1 MSRPHAAAMP
11 MPTHN
16 TPLRLLM
23 VEDIEEDAALLVLT
37 LEQSGYAV
45 SPRRV
50 ETAEA
55 LRAALEA
62 QSWDLLT
69 SDHVQPGFSAPAV
82 VALARSLC
90 PDLPIVIVSDDI
102 GPSLVAE
109 LLRTGARSYLPKEN
123 IAALPPVVD
132 RELRSAEAERQRR
145 KAEAALRESEAR
157 WQAALEGAGEG
168 VWDWNL
174 QTGEIFFSRQWK
186 ALLGYAEDEVITLA
200 MWEALVHPDDHRRVM
215 ATDPALHAGQRTA
228 VFGEYRILCKDGTY
242 KWIQDR
248 GKVISFT
255 PEGKPLRAI
264 GTQTDITQRKEAEA
278 EFRSVVENAPWGMHF
293 FQLTEDGRLIFAGAN
308 PVADAI
314 LGVRH
319 TGLVGQTLEAA
330 FPQFTATE
338 IPRRYREV
346 AERGTAWHSE
356 QIGYVNGQIA
366 SAYAIHA
373 FQTTPGRMVA
383 VFENILE
390 RKRAEEIIQAQA
402 EALRGQNQELRLQ
415 NQELTAQGEALHRT
429 EIELRASEEKYRAL
443 IETTDTGYI
452 IVDAAGR
459 VLDANAEYLRLTGR
473 QSAEEILGH
482 PVTEWTAPHDRERNA
497 REVRTCLEE
506 GFVRNLEIDYVD
518 AEGRL
523 IPVEIN
529 ATTLSTGDSP
539 VIVGLARDI
548 AERKEAEQT
557 LRASEQRYRQLNR
570 ELESRVAERTSQL
583 ESANLE
589 LEAFAYS
596 VSHDL
601 RAPLRVI
608 NGYATILQ
616 QDFPAHL
623 PDEAQRCLHGVR
635 TNTLR
640 MEQLIDDLLAF
651 SRLSRQPINKRPVEP
666 ARLAQE
672 ALDELAAEQAGRQI
686 EMALGRL
693 PECLADP
700 ALLRQVFVNLLSN
713 AIKYTRGREPARI
726 EIGARLEAGQTVYFV
741 KDNGVGFDMQNAS
754 QLFGVFQR
762 LHSADDFEGTGIGLA
777 NVRRIVHRHG
787 GRVWAE
793 AEVDRGATFYFTL
806 EEA

>member
-1 MSRPHAAAMP
+1 
-11 MPTHN
+11 
-16 TPLRLLM
+16 M
-23 VEDIEEDAALLVLT
+23 VEDVEEDASLLVLT

-50 ETAEA
+50 ETSEA
-55 LRAALEA
+55 LRAALEE

-69 SDHVQPGFSAPAV
+69 SAHFPPGFSAPDA

-90 PDLPIVIVSDDI
+90 PDLPIVIVADAIS
-102 GPSLVAE
+102 PRLAAE
-109 LLRTGARSYLPKEN
+109 LLRDGARSYLPKEN
-123 IAALPPVVD
+123 ISVLPPVVD
-132 RELRSAEAERQRR
+132 RELRAAVAERQRR
-145 KAEAALRESEAR
+145 MAEAALRESEAR

-200 MWEALVHPDDHRRVM
+200 MWEALVHPDDHQRVM
-215 ATDPALHAGQRTA
+215 ATDPALHNGLRTTI
-228 VFGEYRILCKDGTY
+228 FGEYRILCKDGAY

-264 GTQTDITQRKEAEA
+264 GTQTDITQRKETEA
-278 EFRSVVENAPWGMHF
+278 QFQSVVENAPWGMHF
-293 FQLTEDGRLIFAGAN
+293 FQLTGDRRLIFTGAN
-308 PVADAI
+308 PVADDI

-319 TGLVGQTLEAA
+319 AGLLGQALEAA

-373 FQTTPGRMVA
+373 FQTAPGRMVA

-402 EALRGQNQELRLQ
+402 EALRAQNQELRLQ

-452 IVDAAGR
+452 IVDAGGR

-473 QSAEEILGH
+473 QSADEILGH

-518 AEGRL
+518 PEGRL

-570 ELESRVAERTSQL
+570 DLEGRVAERTRQL

-616 QDFPAHL
+616 QDYLAHL
-623 PDEAQRCLHGVR
+623 PEEAQRCLRGAR
-635 TNTLR
+635 INTLR

-651 SRLSRQPINKRPVEP
+651 SRLSRQPLDKRPVQP

-672 ALDELAAEQAGRQI
+672 ALDDLAAERAGRQI
-686 EMALGRL
+686 EIALDRL
-693 PECLADP
+693 PECHADP
-700 ALLRQVFVNLLSN
+700 ALLRQVFANLLSN

-726 EIGARLEAGQTVYFV
+726 EIGARQEAGQTVYYI
-741 KDNGVGFDMQNAS
+741 KDNGAGFDMKDAS

-777 NVRRIVHRHG
+777 NVQRIVQRHG

-793 AEVDRGATFYFTL
+793 AEADQGATFYFTL
-806 EEA
+806 EEARP